1 MTFKVVSSFLCV
13 LFVVS
18 AARGQSDDFRDDP
31 LEQSRDCF
39 EKVHFDFS
47 RRITDGAQRELGLI
61 MGDISDAEEKRVNP
75 KEKGAVLKHFSLV
88 LKRTEYVAM
97 ENKSFSPEDKVQIKA
112 FIKHLKNCIYGSA

>member
-1 MTFKVVSSFLCV
+1 M
-13 LFVVS
+13 
-18 AARGQSDDFRDDP
+18 
-31 LEQSRDCF
+31 
-39 EKVHFDFS
+39 HHDFS

-97 ENKSFSPEDKVQIKA
+97 VRSIEMIRRCV
-112 FIKHLKNCIYGSA
+112 